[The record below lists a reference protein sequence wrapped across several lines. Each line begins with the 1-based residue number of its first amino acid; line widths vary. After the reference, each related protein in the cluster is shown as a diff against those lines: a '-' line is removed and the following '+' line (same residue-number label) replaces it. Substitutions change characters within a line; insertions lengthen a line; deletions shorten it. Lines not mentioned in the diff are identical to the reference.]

1 MEDGLWESGIAA
13 AERVSVR
20 RLVTHPYSVPMPPR
34 VALVH
39 DWLTG
44 MRGGEKCLEAACA
57 HWPDAALFALLHNP
71 GSVSEAIERLKP
83 RTSLLNHLPG
93 WPKYYRYLLPL
104 MPWAARWLI
113 PESTEVVLSFSHCV
127 AKAARPP
134 RGVPHIC
141 YCFSP
146 MRYAWHLEGS
156 YFRGGRKARA
166 VGMVLKQLRDWDRRT
181 ASRVT
186 HFVAISE
193 TIRQRIRECYGRD
206 STVIYPPVDTDF
218 YTPAD
223 VPREDFYLVVSALA
237 PYKRFDLAVDSCRRL
252 GRRLVVIGSGQ
263 DAAKLRAT
271 AGPTT
276 TFLGWQPDDVIR
288 DHFRR
293 CGAVLFPAEEDFGI
307 VPVEAQACGAPV
319 IAYGQGGATETIRA
333 LGEPQPTGLFFAEQ
347 TAETL
352 VEAIE
357 RFEKHRA
364 AFDPANARKNAVPF
378 NKARYERELFGYV
391 DRVLQGNG
399 GTVAES

>member
-1 MEDGLWESGIAA
+1 MS
-13 AERVSVR
+13 
-20 RLVTHPYSVPMPPR
+20 TR

-57 HWPDAALFALLHNP
+57 HWPDAVLFALLHHP

-83 RTSLLNHLPG
+83 RTSFLNKLPG

-104 MPWAARWLI
+104 MPWAARWPI
-113 PESTEVVLSFSHCV
+113 PEPTEVVLSFSHCV
-127 AKAARPP
+127 AKASRPP
-134 RGVPHIC
+134 LGVPHIC

-156 YFRGGRKARA
+156 YFRGGWKASA

-206 STVIYPPVDTDF
+206 SVVINPPVDTDF

-237 PYKRFDLAVDSCRRL
+237 PYKRFDLAVDACRRL

-263 DAAKLRAT
+263 DAAKLHAT

-276 TFLGWQPDDVIR
+276 TFLGWQPDGVIR

-293 CGAVLFPAEEDFGI
+293 CAAVLFPAEEDFGI

-319 IAYGQGGATETIRA
+319 IAYGKGGATETIRG
-333 LGEPQPTGLFFAEQ
+333 LGEHQPTGLFFAEQ
-347 TAETL
+347 TAEAL

-364 AFDPANARKNAVPF
+364 AFDPADARKNAEPF
-378 NKARYERELFGYV
+378 NKGRYERELFGYV
-391 DRVLQGNG
+391 ERVLRHDLTSLPRG
-399 GTVAES
+399 G

>member
-1 MEDGLWESGIAA
+1 MF
-13 AERVSVR
+13 
-20 RLVTHPYSVPMPPR
+20 PR

-83 RTSLLNHLPG
+83 RTSPLNQLPG

-104 MPWAARWLI
+104 MPSAAHWPI
-113 PESTEVVLSFSHCV
+113 PASTEVLLSFSHCV

-146 MRYAWHLEGS
+146 MRYAWHMQDS
-156 YFRGGRKARA
+156 YFRGGWKARA

-237 PYKRFDLAVDSCRRL
+237 PYKRFDLAVEACRRL

-276 TFLGWQPDDVIR
+276 IFLGWQPDDVIR

-293 CGAVLFPAEEDFGI
+293 CSAVLFPAEEDFGI

-319 IAYGQGGATETIRA
+319 IAYGQGGATETIRD
-333 LGEPQPTGLFFAEQ
+333 LGMPYPTGLFFAEQ
-347 TAETL
+347 TADAL
-352 VEAIE
+352 VEAIG
-357 RFEKHRA
+357 RFEKYRA
-364 AFDPANARKNAVPF
+364 AFDPADARKNAEPF
-378 NKARYERELFGYV
+378 NKGRYERELFGYV
-391 DRVLQGNG
+391 ERVLQGNG
-399 GTVAES
+399 GTVAEG